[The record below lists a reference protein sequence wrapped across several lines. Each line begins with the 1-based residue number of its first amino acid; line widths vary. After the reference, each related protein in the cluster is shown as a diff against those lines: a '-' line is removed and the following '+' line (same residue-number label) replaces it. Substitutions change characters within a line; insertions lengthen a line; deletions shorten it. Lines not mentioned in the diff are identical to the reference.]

1 MSVEVRELV
10 IKAVVTQEDSSAT
23 GAAAATAND
32 NSNAAPEEQTI
43 KNTVERIL
51 EILRS
56 KNER

>member
-1 MSVEVRELV
+1 M

-23 GAAAATAND
+23 GAAAASAND